1 MLITSEWLRDRG
13 VVNFYRA
20 ALRLALASV
29 LHRYSVVTDEDA
41 AKRRA
46 ARDALALLLAGSTTP
61 IWLSMETD
69 GAYIWL
75 EDSAGQ
81 RIVIE

>member
-1 MLITSEWLRDRG
+1 MT
-13 VVNFYRA
+13 VYRA
-20 ALRLALASV
+20 ALRLALATVTRRRGSG
-29 LHRYSVVTDEDA
+29 TDEEA
-41 AKRRA
+41 AHNRA

>member
-1 MLITSEWLRDRG
+1 MATADERLAAARAT
-13 VVNFYRA
+13 VVYRA

-29 LHRYSVVTDEDA
+29 LRRRGTGSDEDA
-41 AKRRA
+41 AHNRA
-46 ARDALALLLAGSTTP
+46 TRDALNLLLSDAETP
-61 IWLSMETD
+61 LALSMETD
-69 GAYIWL
+69 GAHIWL

>member
-1 MLITSEWLRDRG
+1 MTVYL
-13 VVNFYRA
+13 A

-29 LHRYSVVTDEDA
+29 LRRRGTGSDEDA
-41 AKRRA
+41 AHNRA
-46 ARDALALLLAGSTTP
+46 ARDALALLLSDEETP
-61 IWLSMETD
+61 ISLSMETD
-69 GAYIWL
+69 GVYIWL